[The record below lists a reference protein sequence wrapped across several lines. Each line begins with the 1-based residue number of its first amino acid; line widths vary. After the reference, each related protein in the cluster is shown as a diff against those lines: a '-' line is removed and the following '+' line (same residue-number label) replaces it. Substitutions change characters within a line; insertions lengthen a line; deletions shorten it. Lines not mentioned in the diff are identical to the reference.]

1 MTETQMSRHQEAGF
15 SLMEALVALLVIGI
29 AGAGVA
35 RTIQSHI
42 DSTRALEMRAAA
54 QWVAENRLV
63 ELSLDTP
70 LAVATRSDEAM
81 LGQNWQVTT
90 RLQSS
95 EDPDLR
101 QAIISVRAASQ
112 KDPVVTMRGFVDAGT
127 VTP

>member
-63 ELSLDTP
+63 ELALDTP
-70 LAVATRSDEAM
+70 LAVETRSDEAM

>member
-1 MTETQMSRHQEAGF
+1 MTETQITRHQEAGF

-63 ELSLDTP
+63 ELALDTP
-70 LAVATRSDEAM
+70 RTVETRSDEAM

-101 QAIISVRAASQ
+101 QAIISVRAVSQ
-112 KDPVVTMRGFVDAGT
+112 KDPVATMRGFVDAGT